1 MSYSYSPRTGGLARN
16 PVRTATGSARS
27 GLNSPHLA
35 AALAQI
41 DRAFGGSKVTGGRA

>member
-1 MSYSYSPRTGGLARN
+1 MFYSYSPRTGGLARD
-16 PVRTATGSARS
+16 PVRPSTGSAQS

-41 DRAFGGSKVTGGRA
+41 DRAFGASKVTGGKA